1 MKTKNNMKKQL
12 LLAIILFTVLL
23 TSCNVLSSKSK
34 SITQKGDNKTKN
46 ELSIQKLDIF
56 QTQWELIR
64 MGASKPN
71 LTGTDNKV
79 SILFSKD
86 NSHFAGFSGC
96 NRYSGKYEIKKES
109 LLFDNIISTK
119 MACPEADMTFETNYI
134 NTLNKVNNFAIN
146 GDTLFLKNN
155 GRAVLIY
162 IAK

>member
-1 MKTKNNMKKQL
+1 MKKQF
-12 LLAIILFTVLL
+12 LLALILFTILL
-23 TSCNVLSSKSK
+23 TSCSVFRSKDK

-46 ELSIQKLDIF
+46 ELSLQKLDIF
-56 QTQWELIR
+56 QTEWELIR
-64 MGASKPN
+64 MGASKPK

-96 NRYSGKYEIKKES
+96 NRYSGKYEIKKGN
-109 LLFDNIISTK
+109 LLFDNIVSTK
-119 MACPEADMTFETNYI
+119 MACPETDMSFETNYL
-134 NTLNKVNNFAIN
+134 NALNKVDNFAIN

-155 GRAVLIY
+155 GRAVLIF

>member
-1 MKTKNNMKKQL
+1 MKKQF
-12 LLAIILFTVLL
+12 LLAIILFTILL
-23 TSCNVLSSKSK
+23 TSCNVFRSKGK
-34 SITQKGDNKTKN
+34 SITQKENNKTSN
-46 ELSIQKLDIF
+46 ELSIQKFEIF
-56 QTQWELIR
+56 QTEWELIR

-119 MACPEADMTFETNYI
+119 MACPETDMAFENNYL
-134 NTLNKVNNFAIN
+134 NNLNKVNNYAIN

-155 GRAVLIY
+155 GRAILTF

>member
-1 MKTKNNMKKQL
+1 MKKQF
-12 LLAIILFTVLL
+12 LLAIILFTILL
-23 TSCNVLSSKSK
+23 TSCSVFRSKSK
-34 SITQKGDNKTKN
+34 SITKKGDNKTKN
-46 ELSIQKLDIF
+46 ELSLQKLDIF
-56 QTQWELIR
+56 QTEWELIK

-96 NRYSGKYEIKKES
+96 NRYSGKYEIKKTS

-119 MACPEADMTFETNYI
+119 MACPETDMSFENNYL
-134 NTLNKVNNFAIN
+134 NSLNKVDNFSIN

-155 GRAVLIY
+155 SRAVLIF

>member
-1 MKTKNNMKKQL
+1 MKKQF
-12 LLAIILFTVLL
+12 LLAVILFTILL
-23 TSCNVLSSKSK
+23 TSCSVFRSKDK
-34 SITQKGDNKTKN
+34 SINQKGDNKTKN
-46 ELSIQKLDIF
+46 ELSLQKLDIF

-64 MGASKPN
+64 MGASKPK

-96 NRYSGKYEIKKES
+96 NRYSGKYEIKKGN
-109 LLFDNIISTK
+109 LLFDNIVSTK
-119 MACPEADMTFETNYI
+119 MACPEADMSFETNYL

-155 GRAVLIY
+155 GRAVLIF

>member
-1 MKTKNNMKKQL
+1 MKKQF
-12 LLAIILFTVLL
+12 LLALILFTILL
-23 TSCNVLSSKSK
+23 TSCSVFRSKDK

-46 ELSIQKLDIF
+46 ELSLQKLDIF
-56 QTQWELIR
+56 QTEWELIR

-96 NRYSGKYEIKKES
+96 NRYSGKYEIKKGN
-109 LLFDNIISTK
+109 LLFDNIVSTK
-119 MACPEADMTFETNYI
+119 MACPETDMSFETNYL
-134 NTLNKVNNFAIN
+134 NALNKVDNFAIN

-155 GRAVLIY
+155 GRAVLIF